1 MPAYLRLEFDT
12 SGGTKKTATFS
23 YVDKTKATTSNV
35 TAFANA
41 LIAASDTGGAMDIG
55 DTLTALLKAEYYETT
70 YTPIALS

>member
-12 SGGTKKTATFS
+12 NGGSKKTATFS
-23 YVDKTKATTSNV
+23 YVDKTKATSSNV

-41 LIAASDTGGAMDIG
+41 LIAASGSGGAMDLG
-55 DTLTALLKAEYYETT
+55 ESLTALLKAEYYETT